1 MSRVNTGVVVLALA
15 GLLLSGCASRG
26 EPRCDQ
32 VREYQSAGSIDPL
45 DVPSD
50 LAAPERA
57 GRLVIPDVPPPP
69 ADAPLPGCL
78 DRPPD
83 FIVTR

>member
-1 MSRVNTGVVVLALA
+1 MTRMTHAALLALA
-15 GLLLSGCASRG
+15 VLLLAGCTSRG

-32 VREYQSAGSIDPL
+32 VREYQSATSIPPVT
-45 DVPSD
+45 VPGD
-50 LAAPERA
+50 LATPDRA
-57 GRLVIPDVPPPP
+57 GRLVIPEVPPPP

>member
-1 MSRVNTGVVVLALA
+1 MTRMTHAALLALA
-15 GLLLSGCASRG
+15 GLLLAGCASRG

-32 VREYQSAGSIDPL
+32 VREYQSAGSIAPVT
-45 DVPSD
+45 VPAD
-50 LAAPERA
+50 LASPERA
-57 GRLVIPDVPPPP
+57 GRLVIPEVPPPP